1 MKRLRRSVAN
11 LESFLHGV
19 VKNEREITLETLDEI
34 WKNTMKIEK
43 MDIPHDSQQYLLWE
57 HQQKQASCK

>member
-1 MKRLRRSVAN
+1 MAN

-19 VKNEREITLETLDEI
+19 VQNEREITLETLDEI

-43 MDIPHDSQQYLLWE
+43 MDIPHDSHQYLLWE
-57 HQQKQASCK
+57 HQQKRASCK